1 MQQRIRAL
9 PPQELFLGLAVGSTV
24 GLVEVLLIALLTN

>member
-1 MQQRIRAL
+1 MQIKAL

-24 GLVEVLLIALLTN
+24 GLVEVLIIALLAN